1 MGRQP
6 ESPESINTVG
16 LLYYYGKGVPKDPRE
31 ATIWFHHAAELE
43 HAAAQWNLAGMYYR
57 GDGAPQDDAQVVRWC
72 RRAAEQDCPPAQ
84 NSLAPMYADGRGVL
98 ADDTEAA
105 RWYRRA
111 AAQGY
116 AKAQFNLAELY
127 YVGRGVLRDYA
138 KGDTLDLLHARL
150 NRPRRSGAMYRVTL
164 HNLGILVNRP

>member
-57 GDGAPQDDAQVVRWC
+57 GDGAPQDDAQVVRW
-72 RRAAEQDCPPAQ
+72 
-84 NSLAPMYADGRGVL
+84 
-98 ADDTEAA
+98 
-105 RWYRRA
+105 YRRA

-150 NRPRRSGAMYRVTL
+150 NRPRRSWAMYRVTL
-164 HNLGILVNRP
+164 HNLGILVGPEGR